1 VQPAGHVY
9 RARPHRTGGL
19 SKARLLLVSVLGVG
33 GAGQVSCA
41 GVSQWVSRNR
51 WGLQSHPL
59 VPWRRAINRVRS
71 LFSRSMQ
78 GLFAVRPD
86 SPAAVAAVMAAG
98 SASLELH

>member
-1 VQPAGHVY
+1 
-9 RARPHRTGGL
+9 
-19 SKARLLLVSVLGVG
+19 VSVLGVG

-59 VPWRRAINRVRS
+59 VRGRAINRVRS